1 MRGGTLTIEAPRKA
15 LQLLI
20 MVAVAVAVCLQW
32 APPTLAEIFDG
43 SGFEAISW
51 PMHIGDVERVMGSAL
66 SRLRNEHGHFEYL
79 RAANYQYLA
88 CEYELL
94 LNFEGKGGTLSSIVL
109 TRHGGAKA
117 MGTEK
122 PCREG
127 LDRLREKIGRPLSVS
142 DGVQMW
148 RLKNT
153 TVTVME
159 SRRGELQ
166 IRYTATRPVTE

>member
-1 MRGGTLTIEAPRKA
+1 MEARGGARR
-15 LQLLI
+15 LLI
-20 MVAVAVAVCLQW
+20 TFAAAVAVCLQW
-32 APPTLAEIFDG
+32 PPSALAEIFDG

-51 PMHIGDVERVMGSAL
+51 TMHIADVERVIGSAV

-79 RAANYQYLA
+79 RAGSYYYLA

-94 LNFEGKGGTLSSIVL
+94 LNFEGKGSTLSSIVL
-109 TRHGGAKA
+109 THHGRAKA
-117 MGTEK
+117 METDK
-122 PCREG
+122 SCRQG

-159 SRRGELQ
+159 GRRGELQ
-166 IRYTATRPVTE
+166 VRYTATRPVTE